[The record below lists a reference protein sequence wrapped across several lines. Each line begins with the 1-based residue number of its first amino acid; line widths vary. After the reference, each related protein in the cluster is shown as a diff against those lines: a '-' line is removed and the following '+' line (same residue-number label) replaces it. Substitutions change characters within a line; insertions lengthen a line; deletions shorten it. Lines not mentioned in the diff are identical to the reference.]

1 MPHCSNKWGWT
12 MNTDRFV
19 LLFSLI
25 LFVWIPSSGANN
37 PTNDMASFS
46 IEGVI
51 DIKPELKAKLSPT
64 DRLVIKLFHPKDG
77 IEMDAKFSIISD
89 FQLPLEFRV
98 SPYIVMDGTTRHEKY
113 VIEVFTDKDQDV
125 LRIADGEL
133 LGRTAGTVEL
143 GSRDL
148 QIILNLLRK

>member
-1 MPHCSNKWGWT
+1 MTTRASNAV
-12 MNTDRFV
+12 D
-19 LLFSLI
+19 
-25 LFVWIPSSGANN
+25 
-37 PTNDMASFS
+37 DMAAFT

-51 DIKPELKAKLSPT
+51 DVKPELKQKISPA

-77 IEMDAKFSIISD
+77 IEMDAKYSIMSN
-89 FQLPLEFRV
+89 FQLPLQFRV

-125 LRIADGEL
+125 LGIADGEL
-133 LGRTAGTVEL
+133 LGRTAGTVKL

-148 QIILNLLRK
+148 QIILNFLRK

>member
-1 MPHCSNKWGWT
+1 
-12 MNTDRFV
+12 MNTHRLA
-19 LLFSLI
+19 LLLLLI
-25 LFVWIPSSGANN
+25 SAIWIITARASNAVD
-37 PTNDMASFS
+37 DMAAFS

-51 DIKPELKAKLSPT
+51 DVKPELKAKLSPT

-77 IEMDAKFSIISD
+77 IEMDAKFSIISN

-125 LRIADGEL
+125 LGIADG
-133 LGRTAGTVEL
+133 
-143 GSRDL
+143 
-148 QIILNLLRK
+148 

>member
-1 MPHCSNKWGWT
+1 MTARASNAV
-12 MNTDRFV
+12 D
-19 LLFSLI
+19 
-25 LFVWIPSSGANN
+25 
-37 PTNDMASFS
+37 DMAAFT

-51 DIKPELKAKLSPT
+51 DVKPELKAKLSPA

-77 IEMDAKFSIISD
+77 IEMDAKYSIISN

-98 SPYIVMDGTTRHEKY
+98 SPYIVMDGTTRHDKY
-113 VIEVFTDKDQDV
+113 VIEVFTDKDRDV
-125 LRIADGEL
+125 LGIADGEL

>member
-1 MPHCSNKWGWT
+1 MCSP
-12 MNTDRFV
+12 RLAF
-19 LLFSLI
+19 LLLLI
-25 LFVWIPSSGANN
+25 AAIWIMTARASNAVD
-37 PTNDMASFS
+37 DMAAFT

-51 DIKPELKAKLSPT
+51 DVKPELKAKLSPT

-77 IEMDAKFSIISD
+77 IEMDAKYSIISN

-125 LRIADGEL
+125 LGIADGEL

>member
-1 MPHCSNKWGWT
+1 MFCHDFYCSAIYQAEFILAETRPHP
-12 MNTDRFV
+12 TDR
-19 LLFSLI
+19 
-25 LFVWIPSSGANN
+25 P
-37 PTNDMASFS
+37 
-46 IEGVI
+46 
-51 DIKPELKAKLSPT
+51 KPELKAKLSPT

-77 IEMDAKFSIISD
+77 IEMDAKYSIISN

-125 LRIADGEL
+125 LGIADGEL
-133 LGRTAGTVEL
+133 LGRTAGTVDL
-143 GSRDL
+143 GTRGL

>member
-1 MPHCSNKWGWT
+1 

-77 IEMDAKFSIISD
+77 IEMDAKFSIISN

-125 LRIADGEL
+125 LGITDGEL

>member
-1 MPHCSNKWGWT
+1 MSAHRLAFPLLLIAAIWIMTTRASNAV
-12 MNTDRFV
+12 D
-19 LLFSLI
+19 
-25 LFVWIPSSGANN
+25 
-37 PTNDMASFS
+37 DMAAFT

-51 DIKPELKAKLSPT
+51 DVKPELKAKLSPT

-77 IEMDAKFSIISD
+77 IEMDAKYSIISN

-125 LRIADGEL
+125 LRIADVEL